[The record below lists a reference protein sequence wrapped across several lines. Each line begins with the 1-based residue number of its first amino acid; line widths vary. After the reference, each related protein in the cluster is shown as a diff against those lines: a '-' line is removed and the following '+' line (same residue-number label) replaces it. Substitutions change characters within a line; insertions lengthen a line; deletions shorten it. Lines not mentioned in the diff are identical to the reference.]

1 MKGFRRD
8 LELFSALTLR
18 MTTSRVKFLVSNGD
32 DIKSHSVMKK
42 GGQCDADILPG
53 PFAVL
58 FSGGLQQYV
67 DQIVLHSQLH
77 CSFKILP
84 YCTFRKFSCC
94 KPSVY
99 SEVIKHT
106 LCISL
111 SIVPLYNCLHC
122 FVCLSLFHLSPRLR
136 PLFFLPL
143 ILRLVQSLLKLS
155 LIIN

>member
-18 MTTSRVKFLVSNGD
+18 MTTNRVKFLISNER
-32 DIKSHSVMKK
+32 IKSHSVMKK

-58 FSGGLQQYV
+58 FCGCPQQYV
-67 DQIVLHSQLH
+67 DQIVLHSQFH
-77 CSFKILP
+77 CSFKILFQ
-84 YCTFRKFSCC
+84 CTFIKFSCC
-94 KPSVY
+94 KPNVY
-99 SEVIKHT
+99 SEMIKYT
-106 LCISL
+106 LCIL
-111 SIVPLYNCLHC
+111 HSIVPRYNCLYC
-122 FVCLSLFHLSPRLR
+122 FVCLSLFSPT
-136 PLFFLPL
+136 PPSFFLPL